1 MTNGHKMLGSPLVCA
16 LILCFLGIPACR
28 KAPTGPSRS
37 GQSDASGWRCL
48 DKRMGNVIFTCSAD
62 AHFVNWDGRLALLV
76 LCDFS
81 GRRVGGSGG
90 NSGRFDGYSDST
102 TGRRVEWSW
111 ETVDGKSGT
120 VVING
125 QKYDRSSGGL
135 FLVYTK
141 GEKLRIV
148 QLKREFEG
156 NEKGTLGSLLNLDK
170 LAATDPDIEQ
180 FVAGAAEER
189 RAAEGRPGGF

>member
-1 MTNGHKMLGSPLVCA
+1 M
-16 LILCFLGIPACR
+16 
-28 KAPTGPSRS
+28 
-37 GQSDASGWRCL
+37 RCL
-48 DKRMGNVIFTCSAD
+48 EKRRGNVILTSAD
-62 AHFVNWDGRLALLV
+62 AHFANWDGRMALV
-76 LCDFS
+76 ILCDFS
-81 GRRVGGSGG
+81 AGRRGGSSGDG
-90 NSGRFDGYSDST
+90 DGRFHGYSEST

-125 QKYDRSSGGL
+125 QKYDRSDGGL

-148 QLKREFEG
+148 QLKRDFEG
-156 NEKGTLGSLLNLDK
+156 DEKTLDK

-180 FVAGAAEER
+180 FVAEAAQ
-189 RAAEGRPGGF
+189 ATPGGL